1 MRLMINLEMMINK
14 KKIQH
19 LELHLI
25 NIKIILILSLIIKN
39 MIEII
44 LKVKKQILI
53 LQVYQI
59 KAILLMIKLKKKAF
73 SRRIKFPKK

>member
-1 MRLMINLEMMINK
+1 
-14 KKIQH
+14 
-19 LELHLI
+19 
-25 NIKIILILSLIIKN
+25 